1 MEQVQQN
8 GNNHDDAESDVCGES
23 IHDQESYNAL
33 GIRTSEDEIIES
45 ERAGEDDME
54 VEYI

>member
-8 GNNHDDAESDVCGES
+8 GNNHDNDASDVCE
-23 IHDQESYNAL
+23 Q
-33 GIRTSEDEIIES
+33 EIIES
-45 ERAGEDDME
+45 ERAGEGDDME

>member
-8 GNNHDDAESDVCGES
+8 GNNHDDDTSDVCE
-23 IHDQESYNAL
+23 E
-33 GIRTSEDEIIES
+33 EISES
-45 ERAGEDDME
+45 ERVGEGDDME